1 MPINDCTKNYQY
13 LVETEFPRYMRK
25 LEEPS
30 KVPLKQF
37 GNKGWGVTRL
47 IKELDLQSDFKG
59 CYVMFE
65 KTEPVYVG
73 ISKCVISRLI
83 QHVRGN
89 THFAATLAYRIANK
103 GFEKEFPDNKL
114 SREEAMKNPSFID
127 LFTSAKE
134 RIKGMDVIFVEIKN
148 PLELYIFEPY
158 CAMKFNT
165 DEWNTFETH

>member
-1 MPINDCTKNYQY
+1 MPINDCTKDYQY
-13 LVETEFPRYMRK
+13 LVDTEFPSYMRK
-25 LEEPS
+25 LKEPS
-30 KVPLKQF
+30 KVPLEQF
-37 GNKGWGVTRL
+37 GNKGWGVKRL

-103 GFEKEFPDNKL
+103 GFPHNLTRND
-114 SREEAMKNPSFID
+114 AMKDPGFVEQFNY
-127 LFTSAKE
+127 AKE
-134 RIKGMDVIFVEIKN
+134 RIGLMQVIFVEIKH
-148 PLELYIFEPY
+148 PLVLNIFEPY
-158 CAMKFNT
+158 CAMKYKT
-165 DEWNTFETH
+165 GEWNLFETH

>member
-1 MPINDCTKNYQY
+1 
-13 LVETEFPRYMRK
+13 MRK

-37 GNKGWGVTRL
+37 GNKGWGVKRL

-89 THFAATLAYRIANK
+89 THFAATLAYRIAK
-103 GFEKEFPDNKL
+103 KEFPHKL
-114 SREEAMKNPSFID
+114 SREEAMKDPTFID

-134 RIKGMDVIFVEIKN
+134 RIKGMHVIFVEIEN

-158 CAMKFNT
+158 CAMKFKT
-165 DEWNTFETH
+165 ATMECKADELNTFETH